1 MPTPESVAVVADLR
15 RFLTTHHGVDERER
29 TSVAEFIAQL
39 EVLVQPL
46 SEHAD
51 ITHVTS
57 SAVVVGKRGV
67 ILHRHKR
74 LGIWIQPGGHIEPGE
89 RPEDAVLREV
99 FEETGLVATH
109 FGGSPKLVHV
119 DVHPAPKGHTHLDLR
134 YLLHGPDAD
143 PCPPEGES
151 PDVAWLSFEAAL
163 AQADPGLSGLLRA
176 LPRIVSEASLSR

>member
-1 MPTPESVAVVADLR
+1 MCTPESVAIVADLR
-15 RFLTTHHGVDERER
+15 RFLSTHTGVDEREQASIV
-29 TSVAEFIAQL
+29 TFLAQL
-39 EVLVQPL
+39 DVLNEPL

-57 SAVVVGKRGV
+57 SAVVVGTRGV

-74 LGIWIQPGGHIEPGE
+74 LGIWIQPGGHIEAGE

-99 FEETGLVATH
+99 YEETGLVATH
-109 FGGSPKLVHV
+109 FGGSPKIVHV

-134 YLLHGPDAD
+134 YLLHGSDVD

-151 PDVAWLSFEAAL
+151 PDVTWLSFEAAL
-163 AQADPGLSGLLRA
+163 AKADPGLSGLLRS
-176 LPRIVSEASLSR
+176 LPRIVSEANADR